1 MEGESGATPSI
12 IAELDFWNIQGYPM
26 AGEGGVNRLVIDE
39 LHCSDLIKWKV
50 KLVLLEL
57 SLMILILRM
66 TKEIK

>member
-1 MEGESGATPSI
+1 MEGESGATRSI
-12 IAELDFWNIQGYPM
+12 IAELDFWNIQGYQM
-26 AGEGGVNRLVIDE
+26 AGESGVNRLVIDE
-39 LHCSDLIKWKV
+39 LHCSHLIKWKV

>member
-12 IAELDFWNIQGYPM
+12 IAELDFWNIQGYQM